1 MLQETQDCRLRV
13 IVTDGV
19 FSMDGDIAPL
29 DQIHDLAKRY
39 GAFTFVDE
47 CHATGVF
54 GKKGGG
60 TPELF
65 NLEGEI
71 DVISSTLGKALGG
84 GTGGYT
90 AASNEVIDVLRNK
103 GRPYLF
109 SNSIAPPV
117 AGASIEV
124 FKMLEESTELLDKL
138 RDNTARFRKGLK
150 DAGFEV
156 SGHES
161 CPIAPVMI
169 GDARKAADMSEE
181 LMKHDIYV
189 IGFSYPVVPMN
200 KARIRTQLSA
210 AHTNE

>member
-1 MLQETQDCRLRV
+1 
-13 IVTDGV
+13 
-19 FSMDGDIAPL
+19 MDGDIAPL
-29 DQIHDLAKRY
+29 DQIVDLAKRY

-54 GKKGGG
+54 GRRGGG

-65 NLEGEI
+65 GLEGEI

-90 AASNEVIDVLRNK
+90 AASQEVVDVLRNK

-124 FKMLEESTELLDKL
+124 FKMLEESTELLDSL
-138 RDNTARFRKGLK
+138 RANTAQFRQGLK
-150 DAGFEV
+150 QAGFTIA
-156 SGHES
+156 GHDD

-169 GDARKAADMSEE
+169 GDARKASMMADE

-189 IGFSYPVVPMN
+189 IGFSYPVVPKD

-210 AHTNE
+210 AHTPA